1 MEEGKNNIIW
11 WAIAAFVAGYAL
23 SRYRNNAQFKNKVDL
38 SVDKAERNILKL
50 VDSILRGAAAEGKSV
65 EEVRKEIANEEP
77 DEQTQF
83 AHDTVVS

>member
-1 MEEGKNNIIW
+1 MEEGNNNIIW

-23 SRYRNNAQFKNKVDL
+23 SRYRNNTQFKNKVDL

-77 DEQTQF
+77 DEKDQF
-83 AHDTVVS
+83 ADATVVS